1 MGKGAQGTVQI
12 QKCVESINR
21 YAFED
26 DNFLPFALLEKSN
39 RSLLQCDKARRACD
53 KILKNEFIRLGEASY
68 WWCVSVSSF
77 PPFSNGM
84 FLQGKM
90 KEQVYGKIDEGS
102 RSVRSVPSID
112 VVLFVLTW
120 FRKMDS
126 FPGSTEP
133 TCNTTPFL
141 FCS

>member
-1 MGKGAQGTVQI
+1 MIARSGGIRSNIMGKGAQGTVQI

-77 PPFSNGM
+77 PSS
-84 FLQGKM
+84 LTACSCRGKGKNKFTGKLM
-90 KEQVYGKIDEGS
+90 KAAG
-102 RSVRSVPSID
+102 RSGRFR
-112 VVLFVLTW
+112 VL
-120 FRKMDS
+120 M
-126 FPGSTEP
+126 
-133 TCNTTPFL
+133 L
-141 FCS
+141 FYLF